1 MTTGQAYHILG
12 LRPGAGRMEIER
24 AYIAALRVLRLQLV
38 PGTPLAVRRK
48 AQEKITELTCAYQ
61 LLKSV
66 AAPTAQPTG
75 PVSVPSGPTPS
86 RPAHSWVLPAGFA
99 VAALVLVAVVFG
111 MWPSPAPQ
119 EPKTARLRVLSVPW
133 SYVTV
138 DGQSLGPSG
147 QAKAF
152 ILKPGDRKVVLRQG
166 ERVLSQTV
174 HLAED
179 SETVIKAQLEKGY
192 IDVAQK

>member
-1 MTTGQAYHILG
+1 MTPDQACTILSV
-12 LRPGAGRMEIER
+12 RPGASRIDIEK
-24 AYIAALRVLRLQLV
+24 AHAAALRVLRLQLV
-38 PGTPLAVRRK
+38 PGTPLAIRQK
-48 AQEKITELTCAYQ
+48 AQEKMAELDCAYQ

-66 AAPTAQPTG
+66 AAPTVQPTG

-111 MWPSPAPQ
+111 MRSSPAPQ

-147 QAKAF
+147 QVEAF
-152 ILKPGDRKVVLRQG
+152 ILTPGDRTVVLRQG
-166 ERVLSQTV
+166 ERILSQTV
-174 HLAED
+174 HLAEG
-179 SETVIKAQLEKGY
+179 SETIIKAQLEKGQ
-192 IDVAQK
+192 INVAQK

>member
-12 LRPGAGRMEIER
+12 VRPGASRTDIER
-24 AYIAALRVLRLQLV
+24 AYAAALGRLQRQLV
-38 PGTPLAVRRK
+38 PGTPLAERQK
-48 AQEKITELTCAYQ
+48 APKKMAELDCAYQ

-66 AAPTAQPTG
+66 AAPTVQPTG
-75 PVSVPSGPTPS
+75 PVSMPSGPTPAG
-86 RPAHSWVLPAGFA
+86 PPHLWVLPAGFA
-99 VAALVLVAVVFG
+99 VAAVVLVAVVFG
-111 MWPSPAPQ
+111 MRPSPAPQ

-147 QAKAF
+147 QVEAF
-152 ILKPGDRKVVLRQG
+152 ILKPGDRTVVLRHG
-166 ERVLSQTV
+166 DRVLSQTV

-179 SETVIKAQLEKGY
+179 SETIIKAQLEKGY

>member
-1 MTTGQAYHILG
+1 MTPDQAYTILG
-12 LRPGAGRMEIER
+12 VRPGASRTEIER
-24 AYIAALRVLRLQLV
+24 AHTAALRVLRLQLV
-38 PGTPLAVRRK
+38 PGTPLAVRQK
-48 AQEKITELTCAYQ
+48 AQEKMAELDCAYQ

-66 AAPTAQPTG
+66 AAPAVQPPG
-75 PVSVPSGPTPS
+75 PVSMPPGPTPAG
-86 RPAHSWVLPAGFA
+86 PPHLWALPAGFA
-99 VAALVLVAVVFG
+99 VAAVVLVAAVFG
-111 MWPSPAPQ
+111 MRSSPAPQ

-147 QAKAF
+147 QIEAF

-174 HLAED
+174 HLPKG
-179 SETVIKAQLEKGY
+179 SETIIKAQLEKGQ